1 LLTKKVY
8 DIQVDASLVE
18 GPEYALYEFVQG
30 IGTAGGGYT
39 SSCYEFV
46 QGIGT
51 AGGGF
56 GAQRPG
62 SSTPKPVQA
71 LVSHDAG
78 AVCYCVGTPV
88 HFRPYASACAG
99 ARRPCI
105 RWYTD
110 TELKWN

>member
-1 LLTKKVY
+1 MLTKKVY

-18 GPEYALYEFVQG
+18 GPEYALYE
-30 IGTAGGGYT
+30 I
-39 SSCYEFV
+39 V

-88 HFRPYASACAG
+88 HCRPYASACAG